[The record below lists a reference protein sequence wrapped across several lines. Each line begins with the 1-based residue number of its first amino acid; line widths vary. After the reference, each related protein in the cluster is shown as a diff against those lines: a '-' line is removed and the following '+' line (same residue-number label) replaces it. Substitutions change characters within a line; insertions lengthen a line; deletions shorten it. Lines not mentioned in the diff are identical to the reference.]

1 MQLNKKRCKS
11 DPGPADISKFITL
24 HPRLLAPLS
33 KKFGEIQTAQDML
46 EPDVL
51 EVKGLPNVKL
61 SCSSRELPKM
71 SRRRR
76 KLKLG
81 KKLLQLLSSPF
92 GLFLLLLVYMVLGAL
107 MFMYVETASAHAM
120 HMKLDETR
128 MEFAQILVLNESCH
142 QDVEC
147 VSTWLMG
154 WEEQLW
160 KFPIGILD
168 ESIKLWSF
176 ENAFHLCF
184 SIVTTIGKGYIF
196 FVLVDIRAALWDH
209 IVTLPPP
216 PPPLNPNLAF
226 ITYTHTHTHTHT
238 HIQ

>member
-1 MQLNKKRCKS
+1 MSVFGTMQLKERTKRYKS

-33 KKFGEIQTAQDML
+33 KKFGEIQTAQNMV

-51 EVKGLPNVKL
+51 EVKGLSNVKL

-92 GLFLLLLVYMVLGAL
+92 GLFLLLLVYMALGAL
-107 MFMYVETASAHAM
+107 MFMYVESAYAHAM
-120 HMKLDETR
+120 HMKLEETR

-147 VSTWLMG
+147 VFTWLMG
-154 WEEQLW
+154 WEERLW

-168 ESIKLWSF
+168 ESVNLWSF

-184 SIVTTIGKGYIF
+184 SIVTTIGMGYIF
-196 FVLVDIRAALWDH
+196 VLYWW
-209 IVTLPPP
+209 T
-216 PPPLNPNLAF
+216 
-226 ITYTHTHTHTHT
+226 
-238 HIQ
+238 